1 MVEIFIA
8 AGQALSLAGLIYG
21 AYVVLLRPPQ
31 LARTPAKNAARSA
44 TEVNGERERD

>member
-31 LARTPAKNAARSA
+31 LARTPAKNAARGCYGSQRGA
-44 TEVNGERERD
+44 RA